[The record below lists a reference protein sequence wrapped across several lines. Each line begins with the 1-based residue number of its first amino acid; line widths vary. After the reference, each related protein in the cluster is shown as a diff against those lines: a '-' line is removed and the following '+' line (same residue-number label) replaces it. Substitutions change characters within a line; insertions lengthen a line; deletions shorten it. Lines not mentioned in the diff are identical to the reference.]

1 MRSWIAFFTVAVLGI
16 CLWPQSGSA
25 KMMAP
30 PEVSP
35 VEVIAQLQDKPG
47 SVAVGIKGD
56 VIVSVDPSSG
66 SSNKLLRINDEGV
79 AEPFPTKEWN
89 GETTL
94 SGVGFSR
101 IAMVRAKLSNAV
113 LVLDLGDEHHAAR
126 MIEFNLDAHQPGNVN
141 YIPMNFLTEQSDL
154 AGFAY
159 DWEQNRVMVIDSGD
173 RDPAKVST
181 PAILDVAPA
190 SGWVRRILPAL
201 PEFMASKD
209 GATGLEVATIDVQQ
223 DWFYFGPKG
232 SGTLF
237 RVPLSMLEDPTNSV
251 DDIRARIEKFGSKPK
266 GTAMTVDQA
275 GNVYIAL
282 ADKAEIGVI
291 DKTGKYSVY
300 MSDARL
306 SGISS
311 LVFGKDGHMYAV
323 TADKAPYSVLKIKPL
338 SGGVI
343 GH

>member
-1 MRSWIAFFTVAVLGI
+1 MRSWIAFFTVVVLGL
-16 CLWPQSGSA
+16 CFWPQPSSA

-30 PEVSP
+30 PETSP
-35 VEVIAQLQDKPG
+35 IEVMSQLQDKPG
-47 SVAVGIKGD
+47 SIAVGVKGD
-56 VIVSVDPSSG
+56 VIVSINPSSG
-66 SSNKLLRINDEGV
+66 SANKLVRINKEGV

-89 GETTL
+89 SEPNL
-94 SGVGFSR
+94 FGVGFSR
-101 IAMVRAKLSNAV
+101 VAMVRAKLNNAV
-113 LVLDLGDEHHAAR
+113 LVLDLGDDHHAAR
-126 MIEFNLDAHQPGNVN
+126 MVEFNLDAHQPGNVN

-154 AGFAY
+154 TGFAY

-173 RDPAKVST
+173 RDSSKVSA
-181 PAILDVAPA
+181 PALLDVAPA

-209 GATGLEVATIDVQQ
+209 GSTGLDVVTIDVQQ

-232 SGTLF
+232 AGTLF

-282 ADKAEIGVI
+282 TDKAEIGVI
-291 DKTGKYSVY
+291 DKAGKYSVY

-306 SGISS
+306 SGIRS
-311 LVFGKDGHMYAV
+311 LVFGKDGNMYAV